1 MPRNLGVYSYS
12 YNNPISLNDPDGRI
26 VWGAV
31 VIGVAYGILK
41 SSGTPARSSVTSEVG
56 NRPTSTRDCVRNVG
70 VGPQENMQFSE
81 PSMEWMQRYPWPGN
95 VRELRNVIER
105 AVALCEGDA
114 IGLEHLPVERMRDID
129 VSTESIDIL
138 SIPEAERKDRIVKA
152 LDSFAGNQTRTAG
165 FLGIS
170 RKTLPPLLDRYGIA
184 RPRKR

>member
-1 MPRNLGVYSYS
+1 
-12 YNNPISLNDPDGRI
+12 
-26 VWGAV
+26 
-31 VIGVAYGILK
+31 
-41 SSGTPARSSVTSEVG
+41 
-56 NRPTSTRDCVRNVG
+56 
-70 VGPQENMQFSE
+70 
-81 PSMEWMQRYPWPGN
+81 MEWMQRYPWPGN

-170 RKTLPPLLDRYGIA
+170 RKTLPPLLDRYGIS